1 MKDEVK
7 IWFSQAEEH
16 FDDMILLYKNRRYSL
31 TVYCAH
37 QALEMILKAA
47 IVAFVNKI
55 PPKSHNLDRLFEET
69 KLKPLSQKWL
79 EELAAVTRHYWK
91 VRYPDFR
98 RYTYTSREKIEPTV
112 NFTKEVYQWVKNKL
126 KTI

>member
-16 FDDMILLYKNRRYSL
+16 FADMILLYKNRRYSL

-47 IVAFVNKI
+47 IVAFAIKYRQNHTILTVC
-55 PPKSHNLDRLFEET
+55 
-69 KLKPLSQKWL
+69 LKKQ
-79 EELAAVTRHYWK
+79 
-91 VRYPDFR
+91 
-98 RYTYTSREKIEPTV
+98 
-112 NFTKEVYQWVKNKL
+112 N
-126 KTI
+126 